1 MARKRL
7 IASLLICSMLVVLLA
22 SCSGK
27 APQEQSSSSQSVTSA
42 ASSAAGE
49 SSKSGEKAKLLIYHY
64 MGEMADYLNSFC
76 EKFNSEHPDI
86 ELSTELQKDSST
98 LQIKYA
104 AGEDPD
110 IVFGAASQKYIDL
123 GKYLDF
129 TPHTDWLDRVAPVM
143 KQLFTDVKTGGIYK
157 LPMGRGFTGVFY
169 NKQIFDEAGIQPADT
184 WDKFIENLKAVKKA
198 KPDIIPFYIVSND
211 YFNMTQYGPYAH
223 KTLDLGIVEMKKA
236 VSTNDKA
243 ALDWGKSGGYIET
256 FGQKLLDMKAAG
268 LIDSELALTSTQEML
283 SEAFATGKVA
293 ATITGTFWSG
303 PLLRQFPD
311 VAKFIGV
318 APLPSLDGRGGY
330 VGSSSDSAVSMSAV
344 SKYRDQIFTVVDYL
358 FKPEN
363 LKSYCSARRVACSFN
378 DVQITDWSPIAGQIQ
393 DLWAKYPNIAAPDI
407 PTGFPTSEWSKLGQ
421 ELIVGTYDAKK
432 YAQTFNEKWNAAY

>member
-7 IASLLICSMLVVLLA
+7 LAGLLICSLVLVLFTA
-22 SCSGK
+22 CSGK
-27 APQEQSSSSQSVTSA
+27 APQEQPAAPGASA
-42 ASSAAGE
+42 ADDGG
-49 SSKSGEKAKLLIYHY
+49 KSDKKAKLLLYHY
-64 MGEMADYLNSFC
+64 MGEMADYLNGFC
-76 EKFNSEHPDI
+76 ERFNSEHPDI

-129 TPHTDWLDRVAPVM
+129 TPHSDWLDRVDPVM

-157 LPMGRGFTGVFY
+157 LPMGRGCTGVFY
-169 NKQIFDEAGIQPADT
+169 NKQIFDELGLQPADT
-184 WDKFIENLKAVKKA
+184 WDKLIENLKAVKTA
-198 KPDIIPFYIVSND
+198 KPDVIPFYIVSND
-211 YFNMTQYGPYAH
+211 YFNMTLYGPYGH
-223 KTLDLGIVEMKKA
+223 KTLDLGIVGMKKA
-236 VSTNDKA
+236 VSANDKA
-243 ALDWGKSGGYIET
+243 ALDWGGSGGYMEL

-330 VGSSSDSAVSMSAV
+330 IGSSSDSAVSMSAV
-344 SKYRDQIFTVVDYL
+344 SKNRDQIFTAVDEL

-363 LKSYCSARRVACSFN
+363 LKSYCSARRVACSFK
-378 DVQITDWSPIAGQIQ
+378 DAQITDWSPIADQIQ
-393 DLWAKYPNIAAPDI
+393 GLWSQYPNLAAPDI

-421 ELIVGTYDAKK
+421 ELIVGSYTAKE
-432 YAQTFNEKWNAAY
+432 YAGAFNEKWNAAY